1 MIWFLNL
8 FMISFFNDFQQFS
21 RSFIGWFMF
30 KAFCNGLERFLFITE
45 SIKINCGLAETFFNE
60 FRVFSIRALNAS
72 GSFLGFVNHR

>member
-30 KAFCNGLERFLFITE
+30 KALTASRPTAREPDWVPPCIALGAAP
-45 SIKINCGLAETFFNE
+45 KD
-60 FRVFSIRALNAS
+60 VFKGGPHLDQPSLS
-72 GSFLGFVNHR
+72 SLL